1 MSIKLEE
8 EEPNEK
14 IKMIE
19 KYNNENIFYFNKDT
33 QFKLIIKNEHNFQKK
48 INNDNDFLNLILSG
62 ENNTYIFDEIS
73 PKEVIQKI
81 ADNSIQKEIQN
92 LISYNY
98 YNLFKGS
105 NLKINENEKNELF
118 NSKIIKL
125 NIVSPEKYSIKK
137 GKVLLIKFN
146 FTNQEKPFILD
157 KNIIYNSY
165 LCIIDK
171 NNKEEN
177 TISNND
183 IYFIIEIK
191 KLIKSIQIRFEELKQ
206 KGIKSINEDIFLPL
220 FQPNIGVIISNNSS

>member
-8 EEPNEK
+8 VEPNEI
-14 IKMIE
+14 IKKIE
-19 KYNNENIFYFNKDT
+19 KYNYENIFDFNKDT

-48 INNDNDFLNLILSG
+48 NYNDFLNLVLSG
-62 ENNTYIFDEIS
+62 ENKTYIFDEIS

-191 KLIKSIQIRFEELKQ
+191 KLIKSIQIRLEELKQ
-206 KGIKSINEDIFLPL
+206 KGIKNINEDIFLPL
-220 FQPNIGVIISNNSS
+220 YQF